1 MRFTD
6 VLKKKSLSLAG
17 KIAVSLIPPKSFTT
31 LSESE
36 KYMPTGDD
44 KFDCTGGEKWSCGFA
59 KSVLTPTDYTLKTY
73 YIAGYNSDNPVKGVL
88 DDMFARAV
96 YFDDNSGR
104 GGAVFCAIDCV
115 GMSRKDINDIRKL
128 ALQSG
133 KLGKI
138 KSINICATHTHSA
151 VDTQGLWGEK
161 IYKSGR
167 DEQYMAYLKQ
177 KAADAVVSSYLN
189 RKDGKLFLGI
199 ERVEGIQAD
208 VRTPVTYDDNLTV
221 LHFVPFDGSEETFA
235 VNFACHAELLGDKTQ
250 KISAD
255 FPAYLIA
262 QVEKRKSGANV
273 AFFNGAVGGMV
284 SAKDIKKIYR
294 NEIDCEKYT
303 REFGAM
309 LGDAVAAIKNETEIK
324 PVLNIKSKTVK
335 LFADNTVLIFARFLK
350 IINNDIG
357 RTGKI
362 GTACLFS
369 EVSYAE
375 FGEKDVAVFLV
386 PGEIFPEF
394 FNGRFLNAENSAN
407 HREVSYKRPL
417 ADMTE
422 CKHAFVIGL
431 CNDELGYIVPENDF
445 IVHPA
450 MPYIN
455 SVKDD
460 MRRNHYEET
469 VGLGPKTG
477 GALLGAFED
486 IISRAED
493 F

>member
-1 MRFTD
+1 MKFTD
-6 VLKKKSLSLAG
+6 TLKKKSLSLVG
-17 KIAVSLIPPKSFTT
+17 KIAVLLMPPKSFTT
-31 LSESE
+31 ISESG
-36 KYMPTGDD
+36 KYMPIGDD
-44 KFDCTGGEKWSCGFA
+44 KFDCSCGEKWSCGFA
-59 KSVLTPTDYTLKTY
+59 KSVLTPDDYDKKTY
-73 YIAGYNSDNPVKGVL
+73 YIAGYNSNNPVKGVL
-88 DDMFARAV
+88 DDMYARAV
-96 YFDDNSGR
+96 CFDDNSGR
-104 GGAVFCAIDCV
+104 GSVIFCAIDCV

-133 KLGKI
+133 KLGNV

-151 VDTQGLWGEK
+151 IDTQGLWGAK

-167 DEQYMAYLKQ
+167 DEHYMSVLKQ
-177 KAADAVVSSYLN
+177 KAADAVVFSYLN
-189 RKDGKLFLGI
+189 KKDGKLFLGV
-199 ERVEGIQAD
+199 EKVEGVQAD

-221 LHFVPFDGSEETFA
+221 LRFVPFDGSEETFA

-262 QVEKRKSGANV
+262 QTEKRMNGANV

-303 REFGAM
+303 REFGKM
-309 LGDAVAAIKNETEIK
+309 LGDAVAEIKYETEIK
-324 PVLNIKSKTVK
+324 PVLNVRSETVR
-335 LFADNTVLIFARFLK
+335 LFADNTVLILARLLNV
-350 IINNDIG
+350 INNDIG
-357 RTGKI
+357 RTGEVGK
-362 GTACLFS
+362 ACLFS
-369 EVSYAE
+369 EVAYAE
-375 FGEKDVAVFLV
+375 FGEKDVGIFLV

-394 FNGRFLNAENSAN
+394 FNGDFLNAENSAN

-417 ADMTE
+417 VDMTE
-422 CKHAFVIGL
+422 CKHSFVIGL

-445 IVHPA
+445 MVHQVT
-450 MPYIN
+450 PYIN

-460 MRRNHYEET
+460 MKRNHYEET

-477 GALLGAFED
+477 GALLEAFEH
-486 IISRAED
+486 IIATVED